1 MKIRYSSDV
10 DVLYIR
16 YNDNKIVDS
25 DEFSNGI
32 IEDYDSN
39 GNLVGKEI
47 LDASKKEIGQN
58 IISSIIE
65 KSKKENRIS
74 TIGRSACFTIP
85 YSLISR
91 FKLKKTNAFSISE
104 KRRKRI
110 KRFKSITKKT
120 ELIKCKKIGSAFP

>member
-1 MKIRYSSDV
+1 MKIRYSSDI

-25 DEFSNGI
+25 DEVSNGI

-47 LDASKKEIGQN
+47 LDASKKEISQN

-74 TIGRSACFTIP
+74 TIGRSVYFTISS
-85 YSLISR
+85 SLVSR

-104 KRRKRI
+104 KRPKRT
-110 KRFKSITKKT
+110 KRFKLIAKKLSLSNTK
-120 ELIKCKKIGSAFP
+120 S